1 MTIAALTTLLSV
13 AALVLAAAM
22 DWDELLIAAGALGC
36 FALGLGI
43 GTWIS

>member
-1 MTIAALTTLLSV
+1 MTIAALITLLAV
-13 AALVLAAAM
+13 AALTLAAAM
-22 DWDELLIAAGALGC
+22 DWDELLIAAGALAT